1 MAFGPQVFDAND
13 ERSWYNPKEF
23 PSYIGRNVA
32 NTAAGAAAVVGA
44 KALPRL
50 RLGAKNY
57 HHEFGDPVVA
67 RETLGKTLGRW
78 RGRVFDMVS
87 KVGKPVAGFTSKT
100 WAGVVDSFRKTEP
113 GKMRNFYR
121 AIYRTPG
128 KVKSAVGSVYSK
140 ALKPIGSAAG
150 SVIQSVN
157 KDFTSNVLSSLGRV
171 SEAGSAKLSGAAA
184 STGSKVLGGLGKAGS
199 TALKYTGKG
208 LLGAGKAVASK
219 AGMAAGFAVA
229 GMSDG
234 IRAGL
239 NYLSERSSMS
249 ASDMDYYDKYGP
261 GAGKIFGQA
270 LKRLG
275 TFRGLLRGIDGALFG
290 LPSFIPGVGAW
301 INSDEYLETDASMFD
316 GDAVVKLHSD
326 IDELDR
332 KGASAE
338 EYVKLFKDHD
348 ERELAHLAKR
358 EDIDGNKLAVLDHV
372 PRKDK
377 NGEIVK
383 DGKGNIVYDQVW
395 RDMSQDEAKAQVEM
409 RRNISKSTAAE
420 RRMMLSDHGKDVDA
434 VSIRSA
440 LYEIEAD
447 YAKKLDEIRNHY
459 NDYENWSANAFSGK
473 RERSRY
479 VVNRGTMSNEEY
491 RTAVDNARDDWAS
504 MALDNL
510 ERQNERRRK
519 SIMMRDKYAEVIEKN
534 RSDALSAFLSV
545 AGGTYDSADAATSRF
560 NEFWNSQSDAYRE
573 NITGQEMTR
582 QLIEALRTRG
592 QNSIQEG

>member
-1 MAFGPQVFDAND
+1 MAIGPQILPEDDNKD
-13 ERSWYNPKEF
+13 WYSS
-23 PSYIGRNVA
+23 PSQLPRYVGRNLW
-32 NTAAGAAAVVGA
+32 NTASGPLAVGLAGNVSDAARSLMHGPAT
-44 KALPRL
+44 
-50 RLGAKNY
+50 
-57 HHEFGDPVVA
+57 HEFGEPIYHRPAVID
-67 RETLGKTLGRW
+67 TLNKW
-78 RGRVFDMVS
+78 RTRVFS
-87 KVGKPVAGFTSKT
+87 RTPSAKPVAKPGAKT
-100 WAGVVDSFRKTEP
+100 GVWRSIVDEFRKMEPGRARKFYRGIYRSPGKIVSGAKTAYNSVKPVFSAIGKPIDALRKPVADVVTKFGRAVDSLGSRISSS
-113 GKMRNFYR
+113 Y
-121 AIYRTPG
+121 
-128 KVKSAVGSVYSK
+128 AVGRPV
-140 ALKPIGSAAG
+140 
-150 SVIQSVN
+150 
-157 KDFTSNVLSSLGRV
+157 DRLGRK
-171 SEAGSAKLSGAAA
+171 AIGLATK
-184 STGSKVLGGLGKAGS
+184 GLGKGVSAIGR
-199 TALKYTGKG
+199 G
-208 LLGAGKAVASK
+208 LASK
-219 AGMAAGFAVA
+219 AGAAAGFAVA

-234 IRAGL
+234 IRGVAS
-239 NYLSERSSMS
+239 YLSERSGMS
-249 ASDMDYYDKYGP
+249 DTEMDYYDKYGP
-261 GAGKIFGQA
+261 SFGDIA
-270 LKRLG
+270 SKSFKRLG
-275 TFRGLLRGIDGALFG
+275 WGILRGIDGALFG
-290 LPSFIPGVGAW
+290 IPSLIPGVGAN

-316 GDAVVKLHSD
+316 GDAVAKLHSD
-326 IDELDR
+326 IDDLDR

-338 EYVKLFKDHD
+338 AYVKLFKDHD
-348 ERELAHLAKR
+348 ERELAHLAKG
-358 EDIDGNKLAVLDHV
+358 EDADGNKLAVLDHV

-383 DGKGNIVYDQVW
+383 DGKGNVVYDQVW

-440 LYEIEAD
+440 LGEIEAD

-479 VVNRGTMSNEEY
+479 VVNRGTMSDEEY
-491 RTAVDNARDDWAS
+491 RTAVGNARDDWAS

-519 SIMMRDKYAEVIEKN
+519 SIMTRDKYAEVIEKN
-534 RSDALSAFLSV
+534 RSDAMSAFLSV
-545 AGGTYDSADAATSRF
+545 AGGTYDSDEAATSRF

>member
-1 MAFGPQVFDAND
+1 MAVGPQILPEDDNKD
-13 ERSWYNPKEF
+13 WYSS
-23 PSYIGRNVA
+23 PSQLPRYVGRNLWNIASGPLAVELA
-32 NTAAGAAAVVGA
+32 SKVSDAAR
-44 KALPRL
+44 RL
-50 RLGAKNY
+50 KNRPY
-57 HHEFGDPVVA
+57 TREFGEPVYQRSAVI
-67 RETLGKTLGRW
+67 KTLNKW
-78 RGRVFDMVS
+78 RTKVFS
-87 KVGKPVAGFTSKT
+87 RTPSAKPGTKT
-100 WAGVVDSFRKTEP
+100 GVWRSVVDEFRKMEP
-113 GKMRNFYR
+113 GRARNFYR
-121 AIYRTPG
+121 WIYRSPEKIVSG
-128 KVKSAVGSVYSK
+128 VKTAYKSVKPVFSAVG
-140 ALKPIGSAAG
+140 KPIDALRKPVSDV
-150 SVIQSVN
+150 VIKFGRAV
-157 KDFTSNVLSSLGRV
+157 DSLGSRISSSYTV
-171 SEAGSAKLSGAAA
+171 GRTIDKLGHKAIGLA
-184 STGSKVLGGLGKAGS
+184 TKGLGKGVS
-199 TALKYTGKG
+199 
-208 LLGAGKAVASK
+208 AVGRGMASK
-219 AGMAAGFAVA
+219 AGAAAGFAVA
-229 GMSDG
+229 GASDG
-234 IRAGL
+234 IRAGIS
-239 NYLSERSSMS
+239 YLVER
-249 ASDMDYYDKYGP
+249 ARTSDTEMDYYDKYGP
-261 GAGKIFGQA
+261 SFGDIA
-270 LKRLG
+270 LKSLKRLG
-275 TFRGLLRGIDGALFG
+275 WGLLRGIDGALFG
-290 LPSFIPGVGAW
+290 IPSLIPGVGAN
-301 INSDEYLETDASMFD
+301 INSNEYLETDASMFD

-338 EYVKLFKDHD
+338 EYVKLFKDYD
-348 ERELAHLAKR
+348 ERELAHLAKG
-358 EDIDGNKLAVLDHV
+358 EDVDGNKLAVLDHV

-440 LYEIEAD
+440 LGEIEAD

-479 VVNRGTMSNEEY
+479 VVDRGTMSDEEY
-491 RTAVDNARDDWAS
+491 RTAVGNARDDWAS

-519 SIMMRDKYAEVIEKN
+519 SIMTRDKYAEVIGKN
-534 RSDALSAFLSV
+534 RSDAMSAFLSI
-545 AGGTYDSADAATSRF
+545 AGGTYDSVEAATSRF
-560 NEFWNSQSDAYRE
+560 NEFWDSQSDAYRE